1 MESVSRLVR
10 LLSFPVVATRAEC
23 CDPGDSVFSQV
34 VLLLF
39 LYSVDH
45 APSDRSLFELFAVG
59 RL

>member
-1 MESVSRLVR
+1 MESVSRPVS

-23 CDPGDSVFSQV
+23 CDPGDSGFSQV

-39 LYSVDH
+39 HSVDH